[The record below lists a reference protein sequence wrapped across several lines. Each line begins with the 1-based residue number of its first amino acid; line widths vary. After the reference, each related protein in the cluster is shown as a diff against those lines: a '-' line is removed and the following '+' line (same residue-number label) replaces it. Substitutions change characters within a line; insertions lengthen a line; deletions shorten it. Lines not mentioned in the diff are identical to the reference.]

1 MITCMWIYHFPP
13 LLDVTA
19 RDRCACETI
28 INGDT
33 RSTSTRKIVAE
44 LTLNT
49 AQTSKLGSVFSIDRF
64 QKVIAGTTPPKSEP
78 RIHIVVPKLA
88 VKE

>member
-19 RDRCACETI
+19 RDRCARETI

-33 RSTSTRKIVAE
+33 ISMSTRKIVAE
-44 LTLNT
+44 LTVN
-49 AQTSKLGSVFSIDRF
+49 AVHTSKLGSFSSIDRF
-64 QKVIAGTTPPKSEP
+64 QKVIAGTTPQKASLGYAKWCRSAP
-78 RIHIVVPKLA
+78 IL
-88 VKE
+88 